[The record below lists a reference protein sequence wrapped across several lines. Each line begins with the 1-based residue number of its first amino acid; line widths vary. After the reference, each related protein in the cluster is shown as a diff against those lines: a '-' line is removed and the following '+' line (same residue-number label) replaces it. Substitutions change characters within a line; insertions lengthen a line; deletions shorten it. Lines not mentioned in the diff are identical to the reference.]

1 VPRNRFIRG
10 FAPARLYFGA
20 LPAFQDKVSAAGGK
34 KMISNPAWMLM
45 LMVLSGLSM
54 NLILQF
60 GLGLRGIA
68 LGGNVGKERLLAG
81 TLILFVSIMLLW
93 LIFTFI
99 RSFLFLGHFEYVALF
114 PVSSLV
120 FTSLEYL
127 TNRFIPLNTAERETL
142 PMGDTLSGGALAG
155 AALFLILNL
164 ADGFFEAAF
173 LALGF
178 SLSVALVFVVVG
190 EIRRRAEMEAVPRW
204 LKGGPLALIAMGLLS
219 LIFSSGALMLFG
231 VLR

>member
-1 VPRNRFIRG
+1 
-10 FAPARLYFGA
+10 
-20 LPAFQDKVSAAGGK
+20 
-34 KMISNPAWMLM
+34 MISGLTLLLM
-45 LMVLSGLSM
+45 LMVFSGLSM
-54 NLILQF
+54 NLILQ
-60 GLGLRGIA
+60 LGLSLKGIA

-81 TLILFVSIMLLW
+81 AVILFVTVMLLW
-93 LIFTFI
+93 LIFTFA

-114 PVSSLV
+114 PISSLV

-127 TNRFIPLNTAERETL
+127 TNRFILTNAAERETFS
-142 PMGDTLSGGALAG
+142 MGDTLSGGAFAGGALAS

-164 ADGFFEAAF
+164 SGGFFEAAF

-178 SLSVALVFVVVG
+178 SLGVALVFVVVG

-204 LKGGPLALIAMGLLS
+204 LRGGPLALIAMGLLS
-219 LIFSSGALMLFG
+219 LIFSSGALVLFG